1 MAMTTTWKEKIQMI
15 QNRVPEPTEQL
26 CLLSPDELRRMR
38 RLVLRRKKGEA
49 VPCKGPCRDSKEHV
63 AKKDGYIQDAYRVYK
78 TTFPRCEGI
87 HYSCLR
93 EKATFP
99 YTEGGA
105 V

>member
-1 MAMTTTWKEKIQMI
+1 MAMTTMWKEKIQM
-15 QNRVPEPTEQL
+15 P
-26 CLLSPDELRRMR
+26 
-38 RLVLRRKKGEA
+38 
-49 VPCKGPCRDSKEHV
+49 
-63 AKKDGYIQDAYRVYK
+63 YWVYK
-78 TTFPRCEGI
+78 TTLPRGEGI